1 MGFTIADKCRLN
13 TERLVY
19 KVPKSF
25 KMACLM
31 ILVVLDLMSFK
42 LTWLMEIIHIGQIQ
56 DIYTT
61 ISGLLEFISGGETL
75 TSPYCQGLLLIL
87 TVLNAVSY
95 THLTLPTT

>member
-19 KVPKSF
+19 KAPKSF

-42 LTWLMEIIHIGQIQ
+42 LTWLMEIIHIGADTGYLYDNQWTFRV
-56 DIYTT
+56 Y
-61 ISGLLEFISGGETL
+61 FRR
-75 TSPYCQGLLLIL
+75 
-87 TVLNAVSY
+87 
-95 THLTLPTT
+95 